1 MKLLKL
7 SLLINYFAIA
17 KNSRRAIFLI
27 NVGLFLSI
35 FALSAASISIYIEN
49 KVSNLE
55 FEHLE
60 NSRAKSE
67 AEKYTKMVI
76 DYTNKI
82 RQYKNM
88 EGSFEQN
95 LEFLRLNQF
104 GKAVS
109 SPNDLQAYALY
120 DLVKDE
126 KFISEFVLI
135 FDETNFMFDFDVFT
149 DEEKKNY
156 KIISENIKKTFISL
170 EKLNPIELE
179 NIIFQRS
186 FRDLGEE
193 IKSSMSN
200 KSRMKYLKDQGQFE
214 KVYNET
220 IYLWEDLETIF
231 SYLLRYMN
239 GSLFAVDANL
249 EMINEEIIDL
259 SKKEKNIILIAFL
272 LQLIVF
278 IIIQFFEISSVRIA
292 LKRKKKS

>member
-7 SLLINYFAIA
+7 SLLINYFAVA
-17 KNSRRAIFLI
+17 KNSKRAIFLI

-60 NSRAKSE
+60 QSRDKSE
-67 AEKYTKMVI
+67 SEKYTKMVLE
-76 DYTNKI
+76 YKNKL
-82 RQYKNM
+82 RQYKNI
-88 EGSFEQN
+88 ESSFEQH

-120 DLVKDE
+120 DLIRDQKFMSE
-126 KFISEFVLI
+126 FISTFTEY
-135 FDETNFMFDFDVFT
+135 NFLLDFDVFT
-149 DEEKKNY
+149 EEEIKNY
-156 KIISENIKKTFISL
+156 NLTMKNIKKTFISL
-170 EKLNPIELE
+170 EKLDPVELE
-179 NIIFQRS
+179 SIIFQRS

-193 IKSSMSN
+193 IKSSMIDESQL
-200 KSRMKYLKDQGQFE
+200 KYLKDQGQFE
-214 KVYNET
+214 KEYNEV
-220 IYLWEDLETIF
+220 IYLWQDLEALF
-231 SYLLRYMN
+231 GYLLRYMN
-239 GSLFAVDANL
+239 ASLIYVDENL
-249 EMINEEIIDL
+249 KTINEQIVDL
-259 SKKEKNIILIAFL
+259 SNKEKNIILVAFL
-272 LQLIVF
+272 LQLLVF

>member
-17 KNSRRAIFLI
+17 KNSKRAIFLI

-76 DYTNKI
+76 DYKNKI
-82 RQYKNM
+82 RQYKNI

-120 DLVKDE
+120 DMVRDE
-126 KFISEFVLI
+126 KFMSEFVSV
-135 FDETNFMFDFDVFT
+135 FTEYNFLLDYDVFT
-149 DEEKKNY
+149 DEEIKNF
-156 KIISENIKKTFISL
+156 KNITENIKKTFIAL

-179 NIIFQRS
+179 SIIFQRS

-200 KSRMKYLKDQGQFE
+200 KSRLKYLKDQGQFE

-220 IYLWEDLETIF
+220 NYLWKDLETLF
-231 SYLLRYMN
+231 EYLLRYMN
-239 GSLFAVDANL
+239 GSLISVDENL
-249 EMINEEIIDL
+249 KIINEEIIDL
-259 SKKEKNIILIAFL
+259 SNKEKNIILVAFL
-272 LQLIVF
+272 LQLLVF
-278 IIIQFFEISSVRIA
+278 IIIQFFEISSVKIT
-292 LKRKKKS
+292 LKRRKKI

>member
-1 MKLLKL
+1 MKLFKL
-7 SLLINYFAIA
+7 SLLINYFSVA
-17 KNSRRAIFLI
+17 KNSKRAIFLI

-76 DYTNKI
+76 DYKNKI

-120 DLVKDE
+120 DMVRDE
-126 KFISEFVLI
+126 KFMSEFVSV
-135 FDETNFMFDFDVFT
+135 FTEYNFLLDYDVFT
-149 DEEKKNY
+149 DEEIKNF
-156 KIISENIKKTFISL
+156 KNITENIKKTFIAL

-179 NIIFQRS
+179 SIIFQRS

-200 KSRMKYLKDQGQFE
+200 KSRLKYLKDQGQFE
-214 KVYNET
+214 KVYNES
-220 IYLWEDLETIF
+220 IYLWEDLETLF
-231 SYLLRYMN
+231 EYLLRYMN
-239 GSLFAVDANL
+239 GSLITVDENL
-249 EMINEEIIDL
+249 KIINEEIIDL
-259 SKKEKNIILIAFL
+259 SNKEKNIILVAFL
-272 LQLIVF
+272 LQLLVF

-292 LKRKKKS
+292 LKREKKL

>member
-17 KNSRRAIFLI
+17 KNSKRAIFLI
-27 NVGLFLSI
+27 HVGLFLSI
-35 FALSAASISIYIEN
+35 FALSAASISIYVEN

-55 FEHLE
+55 FEHLA

-76 DYTNKI
+76 DYKNKI
-82 RQYKNM
+82 RQYKNL

-120 DLVKDE
+120 DLVRDE
-126 KFISEFVLI
+126 KFMSEFVSV
-135 FDETNFMFDFDVFT
+135 FTEYNFLLEYDVFT
-149 DEEKKNY
+149 DEEIKNFEN
-156 KIISENIKKTFISL
+156 ITENIKKTFISL
-170 EKLNPIELE
+170 EKLNPKELE
-179 NIIFQRS
+179 SIIFQRS
-186 FRDLGEE
+186 FQDLGEE

-200 KSRMKYLKDQGQFE
+200 ESKFKYLKDQGQFE

-220 IYLWEDLETIF
+220 IYLWKDLETLF
-231 SYLLRYMN
+231 EYLLRYMN
-239 GSLFAVDANL
+239 GSLLVADENL
-249 EMINEEIIDL
+249 EIINKEIIDL
-259 SKKEKNIILIAFL
+259 SKKEKNIILVAFL
-272 LQLIVF
+272 LQLFVF

-292 LKRKKKS
+292 LKREKKT

>member
-17 KNSRRAIFLI
+17 KNSKRAIFLI

-67 AEKYTKMVI
+67 TEKYTKMVI
-76 DYTNKI
+76 DYKNKI

-88 EGSFEQN
+88 ERSFEQN

-109 SPNDLQAYALY
+109 SPNDLQAYAIY

-126 KFISEFVLI
+126 KFISEFALI

-186 FRDLGEE
+186 FRDLTEE

-214 KVYNET
+214 KVYNEI

-239 GSLFAVDANL
+239 GSLITVDENL

>member
-17 KNSRRAIFLI
+17 KNSKRAIFLI

-55 FEHLE
+55 FEHFE
-60 NSRAKSE
+60 VSRAKSDD
-67 AEKYTKMVI
+67 EKYTKMVI
-76 DYTNKI
+76 DYKNKL
-82 RQYKNM
+82 RQYKNL
-88 EGSFEQN
+88 EGSFEQH

-126 KFISEFVLI
+126 KLFSEFVSILDYNFL
-135 FDETNFMFDFDVFT
+135 FDLDVFT

-156 KIISENIKKTFISL
+156 EIISKNIKKAFVSL
-170 EKLNPIELE
+170 EKLNSKELE
-179 NIIFQRS
+179 KIIFQRS
-186 FRDLGEE
+186 FRDLSKE

-200 KSRMKYLKDQGQFE
+200 ESEFKYLKDQGQFE

-220 IYLWEDLETIF
+220 NYLWEDLETIF

-239 GSLFAVDANL
+239 GSLITADENL
-249 EMINEEIIDL
+249 EIINEEIIDL
-259 SKKEKNIILIAFL
+259 SKKEKNIILVAFL
-272 LQLIVF
+272 LQLFVF

>member
-7 SLLINYFAIA
+7 SLLINYFSIA
-17 KNSRRAIFLI
+17 KNSKRAIFLI

-76 DYTNKI
+76 DYKNKI

-126 KFISEFVLI
+126 KFISEFVFI
-135 FDETNFMFDFDVFT
+135 FDETNFLFDLDVFT

-239 GSLFAVDANL
+239 GSLITVDANL

>member
-17 KNSRRAIFLI
+17 KNSKRAIFLI

-60 NSRAKSE
+60 VSRAKSDD
-67 AEKYTKMVI
+67 EKYTKMVI
-76 DYTNKI
+76 DYKNKL
-82 RQYKNM
+82 RQYKNL
-88 EGSFEQN
+88 EGSFEQH

-126 KFISEFVLI
+126 KLISEFVSILDYNFL
-135 FDETNFMFDFDVFT
+135 FDLDVFT

-156 KIISENIKKTFISL
+156 EIISENIKKTFVSL
-170 EKLNPIELE
+170 EKLNSKELE
-179 NIIFQRS
+179 KIIFQRS
-186 FRDLGEE
+186 FRDLSKE

-200 KSRMKYLKDQGQFE
+200 ESKFKYLKDQGQFE

-220 IYLWEDLETIF
+220 IYLWEDLETIY

-239 GSLFAVDANL
+239 GSLITADENL
-249 EMINEEIIDL
+249 EIINEEIIDL
-259 SKKEKNIILIAFL
+259 SKKEKNIILVAFL
-272 LQLIVF
+272 LQLFVF

>member
-17 KNSRRAIFLI
+17 KNSKRAIFLI

-60 NSRAKSE
+60 VSRAKSDD
-67 AEKYTKMVI
+67 EKYTKMVI
-76 DYTNKI
+76 DYKNKL
-82 RQYKNM
+82 RQYKNL

-120 DLVKDE
+120 DMVKDE
-126 KFISEFVLI
+126 KFISEFVSI
-135 FDETNFMFDFDVFT
+135 FDEYNFLFDLDVFT
-149 DEEKKNY
+149 DEEKKNF
-156 KIISENIKKTFISL
+156 KIISENIKKTFVLL
-170 EKLNPIELE
+170 EKLNSKELE

-186 FRDLGEE
+186 FRDLSKE
-193 IKSSMSN
+193 IKSSISN
-200 KSRMKYLKDQGQFE
+200 ESEFKYLKDQGQFE

-239 GSLFAVDANL
+239 GSLITADENL
-249 EMINEEIIDL
+249 EIINEEIIDL
-259 SKKEKNIILIAFL
+259 SKKEKNIILVAFL
-272 LQLIVF
+272 LQLFVF

>member
-7 SLLINYFAIA
+7 SLIINYFAIA
-17 KNSRRAIFLI
+17 KNSKRAIFLI
-27 NVGLFLSI
+27 NLGLFLSI

-76 DYTNKI
+76 DYKNKI

-126 KFISEFVLI
+126 KFFSEFVLI
-135 FDETNFMFDFDVFT
+135 FDETNFLFDLDVFT

-156 KIISENIKKTFISL
+156 EIISKNIKKTFISL

-200 KSRMKYLKDQGQFE
+200 ESKFKYLKDQGQFE

-231 SYLLRYMN
+231 GYLLRFMN
-239 GSLFAVDANL
+239 GSLVNVDATL
-249 EMINEEIIDL
+249 EIINEEIIDL
-259 SKKEKNIILIAFL
+259 SKKEKNIILVAFL
-272 LQLIVF
+272 LQLFVF